1 MTPAELA
8 ATTIDHYTHHAQSYQ
23 AGTLD
28 HDVSQNITALLAA
41 IQSPPPWR
49 VLDFGCGPGRDLRT
63 FTELGHHA
71 VGLDGAAP
79 FVAMARAYSGCE
91 VWQQNFLEL
100 DLPAESFDGVYACAT
115 LFHVPRTALPQVL
128 AQLHH
133 TLKPDGVLFC
143 SNPHGRDQEG
153 FSGSRYG
160 AYLSLETW
168 RNLLTNAGFVELS
181 HFFRPP
187 GVPRA
192 QQIWLASV
200 WRKKSSDSALAT

>member
-49 VLDFGCGPGRDLRT
+49 VLHFGCGPGRDLRT

-200 WRKKSSDSALAT
+200 WRKQTAEPALAT

>member
-1 MTPAELA
+1 M
-8 ATTIDHYTHHAQSYQ
+8 
-23 AGTLD
+23 
-28 HDVSQNITALLAA
+28 LAA

-200 WRKKSSDSALAT
+200 WRKQTAEPALAT

>member
-200 WRKKSSDSALAT
+200 WRKQTAEPALAT